1 MEAALD
7 VVCVPRAR
15 NQMAT
20 GVTVREAGKRGAAAQ
35 SGSFLSKAD
44 AQGNLCAS
52 PLLFRAFKTLTVEKK
67 PSSSPNPSSW
77 QRHYENLS
85 REAGP
90 ASLASVLPCQ
100 LMLTLSSTLRPSCGR
115 PVAPCKAVGHQV
127 GLGLSPP
134 PPPPLPLPGL
144 QCQNPGE
151 LELQATKPG
160 ELHGRT
166 GSEEASSEGWPRR
179 STGFK
184 RMDSGARKLRG
195 LLGLSPGCV

>member
-1 MEAALD
+1 MLY
-7 VVCVPRAR
+7 VSSVRVPRAR

-20 GVTVREAGKRGAAAQ
+20 GVIVREAGKRGAAAQ
-35 SGSFLSKAD
+35 SGSFLSKAGCPG
-44 AQGNLCAS
+44 QSLRLT
-52 PLLFRAFKTLTVEKK
+52 LLFRAFKTLTVEKN
-67 PSSSPNPSSW
+67 PSSSPNPSSR

-85 REAGP
+85 RESGP

-100 LMLTLSSTLRPSCGR
+100 LTLTLSSTLRPSCGW

-134 PPPPLPLPGL
+134 PPPPLLLPGL